1 MRELNPIGRDQDQ
14 LLLVSSDGE
23 RFSVAIDETLKKTI
37 KENRLPDLSRD
48 ELSPREIQ
56 DAVRGGATVAQLAE
70 SSGGSVEVI
79 ERFAHPVLEEL
90 AHMVELAKSIRVEL
104 PADRFNDV
112 EKKAFGDVVEGKLLQ
127 GGASKPRWS
136 ARRGDNSVWEIMVE
150 FDQSGDTGTATWT
163 FDPRKYLLTPETT
176 NAASLSTP
184 SSNLDSPLSA
194 SPRATHT
201 EAETQTSVVTADK
214 LEAFR
219 KRREQTEAIV
229 AVAVAPEEVI
239 ETEVTLIEYSIE
251 EDSQDELE
259 NIGEEPQTE
268 VLSEPPPSE
277 SKKSRP
283 PMPSWDEIVRGTQSD
298 DGEVF

>member
-136 ARRGDNSVWEIMVE
+136 ARRGDNTVWEIMVE

>member
-1 MRELNPIGRDQDQ
+1 
-14 LLLVSSDGE
+14 
-23 RFSVAIDETLKKTI
+23 
-37 KENRLPDLSRD
+37 
-48 ELSPREIQ
+48 
-56 DAVRGGATVAQLAE
+56 
-70 SSGGSVEVI
+70 
-79 ERFAHPVLEEL
+79 
-90 AHMVELAKSIRVEL
+90 MVELAKSIRVEL

-112 EKKAFGDVVEGKLLQ
+112 EKKAFGEVVEGKLLQ

-136 ARRGDNSVWEIMVE
+136 ARRGDNTVWEIVVE

-163 FDPRKYLLTPETT
+163 FDPRKYLLTPETA

-194 SPRATHT
+194 NPRVAHT
-201 EAETQTSVVTADK
+201 EAEGQTSVVTADK

-229 AVAVAPEEVI
+229 AEAVAPEEVI
-239 ETEVTLIEYSIE
+239 ETEVTLIEYAIE
-251 EDSQDELE
+251 EDSQDEPE
-259 NIGEEPQTE
+259 NIGEEAQTE

>member
-1 MRELNPIGRDQDQ
+1 MHG
-14 LLLVSSDGE
+14 SS
-23 RFSVAIDETLKKTI
+23 SVPQEYLAMIRQYGGNI
-37 KENRLPDLSRD
+37 KETYGVPVS
-48 ELSPREIQ
+48 EI
-56 DAVRGGATVAQLAE
+56 
-70 SSGGSVEVI
+70 
-79 ERFAHPVLEEL
+79 
-90 AHMVELAKSIRVEL
+90 
-104 PADRFNDV
+104 
-112 EKKAFGDVVEGKLLQ
+112 VEGIKH
-127 GGASKPRWS
+127 GVRKV
-136 ARRGDNSVWEIMVE
+136 NI
-150 FDQSGDTGTATWT
+150 DTDLRIAMTAGIRKVFAENPKE
-163 FDPRKYLLTPETT
+163 FDPRKYLLTPETA

-194 SPRATHT
+194 NPRATHT
-201 EAETQTSVVTADK
+201 DAETQTSVVTADK

-251 EDSQDELE
+251 EDSHDELE

-268 VLSEPPPSE
+268 VLPEQTPNE